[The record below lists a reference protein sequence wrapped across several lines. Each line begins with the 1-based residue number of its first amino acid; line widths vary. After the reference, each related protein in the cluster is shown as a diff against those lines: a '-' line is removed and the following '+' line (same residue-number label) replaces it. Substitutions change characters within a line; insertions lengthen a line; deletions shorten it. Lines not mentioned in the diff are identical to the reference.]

1 MTYGDGIM
9 YKVVIIDDEPIIVE
23 GLSRVIKWEEY
34 GCRLAGTAYDGLD
47 GVNVIRELKPD
58 IIFSDIAMPGM
69 DGLKMIAAIRVEQP
83 DAMIAIL
90 TGYRDFDYAQTAIR
104 LGVCRFLLKPS
115 NLSELEEAV
124 QFMVAELKK
133 KHPEEAKE
141 EAAQNGDDSEAKDSE
156 GTAGSFIVKNALEY
170 MESHYA
176 EKITLS
182 ELADKMYVS
191 QWHLSKLLNKHTK
204 KSFSELLNEI
214 RVKEAKQLLKDPS
227 LRVGD
232 VAEMVGFLDIAH
244 FSRVFK
250 KCTEMSA
257 NEYRNKKL
265 G

>member
-1 MTYGDGIM
+1 MPDGDGDM

-23 GLSRVIKWEEY
+23 GLSRVIQWEAY
-34 GCRLAGTAYDGLD
+34 GCKLVGTAYDGNE
-47 GVNVIRELKPD
+47 GVKVIREQKPD

-69 DGLKMIAAIRVEQP
+69 DGLQMIAAIKVENP
-83 DAMIAIL
+83 NTMIAIL

-115 NLSELEEAV
+115 NLSEIEESV
-124 QFMVAELKK
+124 HFMVEVLKQRN
-133 KHPEEAKE
+133 PQGSEE
-141 EAAQNGDDSEAKDSE
+141 DDSEQH
-156 GTAGSFIVKNALEY
+156 AGSFIVKNALDY
-170 MESHYA
+170 MEENYA

-182 ELADKMYVS
+182 DLADKLYVS
-191 QWHLSKLLNKHTK
+191 QWHLSKLLNGHTK

-214 RVKEAKQLLKDPS
+214 RIKKAKKLLKDPS

-232 VAEMVGFLDIAH
+232 ITEKVGFLDIAH

-250 KCTEMSA
+250 KYTGMSA

-265 G
+265 GS

>member
-1 MTYGDGIM
+1 M

-141 EAAQNGDDSEAKDSE
+141 EAAQSGDDSEAKDSE